1 MPKMSRK
8 NPACED
14 SVASRTRSKADKQL
28 HVWQGEY
35 DYRRTCDDEKNSLT
49 ATPRAERSDEAYTPT
64 VNKEV
69 DLMVDEE
76 EIRQLEKD

>member
-1 MPKMSRK
+1 MACSEPAIETDAKMSHK
-8 NPACED
+8 DPACED

-49 ATPRAERSDEAYTPT
+49 ATGLKGVMRHI
-64 VNKEV
+64 
-69 DLMVDEE
+69 L
-76 EIRQLEKD
+76 LL